1 MRLLVQWVGGA
12 PRRVELRGGLAAV
25 PRRAVMAACRGS
37 LSPLPALGSLP
48 AASEVVRP
56 PFGGVRRSGSA
67 SRFEGC
73 DAVAISVL
81 YLRRQRGGS
90 RRLNRESAAGVK
102 EWGEVRSNAHARR
115 NLPAS
120 TRGGRADGSQ
130 GSGGQF
136 AVRADH
142 VAGAGGEGVLAR
154 KVFAAPA
161 TVPRKSPGPRG
172 PGLSRRNFAQLNT
185 KE

>member
-1 MRLLVQWVGGA
+1 VRLLVQWVGGA

-48 AASEVVRP
+48 AASEVVRC
-56 PFGGVRRSGSA
+56 SA

-161 TVPRKSPGPRG
+161 TVPRKSLPDLADRG
-172 PGLSRRNFAQLNT
+172 SVGGISLN
-185 KE
+185 

>member
-1 MRLLVQWVGGA
+1 VRLLVQWVGGA

-161 TVPRKSPGPRG
+161 TVPRKSLPDLADRG
-172 PGLSRRNFAQLNT
+172 SVGGISLN
-185 KE
+185 